1 MNCRKLCSLVPGEC
15 GYILSLPCDR
25 FRRKRLMDLG
35 LTEGVCVKCLH
46 KSPLGDPVAY
56 RIRGC
61 VIALRRSESEN
72 IKVRVKP

>member
-1 MNCRKLCSLVPGEC
+1 MTCIRLSSLMPGEY

-35 LTEGVCVKCLH
+35 LTEGTCVKCVH
-46 KSPLGDPVAY
+46 VSPLGDPVAY

-61 VIALRRSESEN
+61 VIALRRSEAGS
-72 IKVRVKP
+72 IKVRIKK